1 VLALTEIIAVVLA
14 VVYLALAI
22 WQNPLCWPAALISV
36 ALFSIVYF
44 ESRLYMQAALQIYYF
59 AMGIYGWLQW
69 KRGGDDEAGVTVRW
83 WTLKSHGVALALVLV
98 ATVLSGGV
106 LSGTDARFPYFDS
119 FATVAALVGT
129 WLLAKKYIENWIYWF
144 VIDAVLVCL
153 SWLSGLY
160 WTAGLYALYLIM
172 VVTGFVSWRKSMT
185 APGSEGDASAAF

>member
-1 VLALTEIIAVVLA
+1 MTEIVAVVLA

-22 WQNPLCWPAALISV
+22 RQNPLCWPAALISV

-59 AMGIYGWLQW
+59 AMAIYGWLQW
-69 KRGGDDEAGVTVRW
+69 QRGGKDGAGVAVAW
-83 WTLKSHGVALALVLV
+83 WTLRSHGVALALILAV
-98 ATVLSGGV
+98 TVLLGSV
-106 LSGTDARFPYFDS
+106 MSRTDARFPYFDS

-129 WLLAKKYIENWIYWF
+129 YLLARKYIENWIYWF
-144 VIDAVLVCL
+144 VIDTVLVCL

-172 VVTGFVSWRKSMT
+172 VVSGFISWRRSMT
-185 APGSEGDASAAF
+185 ASESADNAGAAC